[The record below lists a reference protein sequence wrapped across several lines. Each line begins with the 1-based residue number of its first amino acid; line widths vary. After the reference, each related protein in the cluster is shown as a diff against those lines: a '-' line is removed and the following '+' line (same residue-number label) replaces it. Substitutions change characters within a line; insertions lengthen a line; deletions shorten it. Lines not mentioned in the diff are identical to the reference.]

1 MLYSCCLQCKKGIKG
16 IGERMKI
23 SLKVVVIIDVIFV
36 LQFIVF
42 ALPICNKPVACV
54 TTFDLKEFGFML
66 VQLFVS
72 INLVLKTACELYYT
86 LTHDRV
92 KMTK

>member
-1 MLYSCCLQCKKGIKG
+1 MLSAYCLQCKKGIEG

-23 SLKVVVIIDVIFV
+23 NLKVVIIIDVIFV
-36 LQFIVF
+36 LQFIVL

-72 INLVLKTACELYYT
+72 INLVMKTVSEIFYT

-92 KMTK
+92 KTTK